1 MRDMINLDYQLS
13 PSWNRNADS
22 PDFSTLDATDLRY
35 SVIMGDITMV
45 VNGKDFSAPWG
56 WIPIIDFAASLQ
68 HVSAELSQDA
78 SVETE
83 FEFTESEATIHFK
96 RLDDSI
102 SISASYAPSTAQI
115 SLTEFTNAV
124 ARFSAKVADE
134 LPQRYPSLLKNQ
146 AFVENF

>member
-1 MRDMINLDYQLS
+1 MEK
-13 PSWNRNADS
+13 
-22 PDFSTLDATDLRY
+22 T
-35 SVIMGDITMV
+35 
-45 VNGKDFSAPWG
+45 SARHG
-56 WIPIIDFAASLQ
+56 RWIPIIDFAASLQ

-146 AFVENF
+146 EFVEIFKKNS

>member
-1 MRDMINLDYQLS
+1 MGVDSDYRFCRL
-13 PSWNRNADS
+13 
-22 PDFSTLDATDLRY
+22 
-35 SVIMGDITMV
+35 I
-45 VNGKDFSAPWG
+45 
-56 WIPIIDFAASLQ
+56 AARFRRR
-68 HVSAELSQDA
+68 LSQDA

-146 AFVENF
+146 AFVEIFKKTVDC